1 MAPHTIQSK
10 DGQKDQTVAGE
21 VTYKGISYNIVREG
35 LADILNPKPCQ
46 PANGSTSK
54 QSVFYNPI
62 QQFNRDLS
70 VLAIRVFG
78 EDLAKIRRA
87 RHERRVQK
95 LAKEGG
101 KKGKRDQKAENKDKA
116 DVEGKGDA
124 VVDGFKGTEGRE
136 TKRKRGE
143 EIEPEETDAV
153 TGATAG
159 QGEDGKKRRRLEVSE
174 IVEANGG
181 PEVDIGLQQQVEGK
195 ANQEFTGRKEHDNG
209 SMAEIGPY
217 SDNRKRKRDDEENT
231 GGPGM
236 IEDKHGPEQQHLTK
250 RPRLSSEEPGNP
262 GQQGR
267 MDESSHGGGNRPDAV
282 EAGAP
287 GGRETPK
294 QAPQQRENG
303 QPESQPRQ
311 DDRHPVQASR
321 SNGPSTTASPPF
333 RILDALSATGLRALR
348 YVKEIPNVTSVTAND
363 LSSSATKSIKL
374 NAEYNGVEQKIQ
386 PTTADAKALMYH
398 SATNASHLFDV
409 IDLDPYGT
417 AGPFLDAAVQ
427 AVPDGGMLCV
437 TCTDSGVFASVGWSE
452 KTFSLYGGLPWKGNQ
467 SHEAGL
473 RLILHAIA
481 TSAARY
487 GLAIEPL
494 LSLSIDFY
502 ARLFVRIRKSAAE
515 VKFLASKT
523 MLIYNCDQGCGS
535 FSLQYLGQ
543 SRERVAKNGD
553 KFYNHSLAQA
563 PSTSQHCEHCGF
575 KTHLGG
581 PMWGGPLHNPHFIT
595 RILNVLPSLDKE

>member
-1 MAPHTIQSK
+1 DDKERRRSEVLEGEEVNGGREK
-10 DGQKDQTVAGE
+10 DGGDTQLVERGTMEEERSHKEQDGASKIE
-21 VTYKGISYNIVREG
+21 V
-35 LADILNPKPCQ
+35 
-46 PANGSTSK
+46 GS
-54 QSVFYNPI
+54 N
-62 QQFNRDLS
+62 
-70 VLAIRVFG
+70 
-78 EDLAKIRRA
+78 
-87 RHERRVQK
+87 
-95 LAKEGG
+95 
-101 KKGKRDQKAENKDKA
+101 
-116 DVEGKGDA
+116 
-124 VVDGFKGTEGRE
+124 
-136 TKRKRGE
+136 
-143 EIEPEETDAV
+143 
-153 TGATAG
+153 
-159 QGEDGKKRRRLEVSE
+159 
-174 IVEANGG
+174 
-181 PEVDIGLQQQVEGK
+181 
-195 ANQEFTGRKEHDNG
+195 
-209 SMAEIGPY
+209 
-217 SDNRKRKRDDEENT
+217 SDRRKRKREDDQDES
-231 GGPGM
+231 GAGLG
-236 IEDKHGPEQQHLTK
+236 EDKHSQQQQHATK
-250 RPRLSSEEPGNP
+250 RPRLGSEEAGDS
-262 GQQGR
+262 GQHRGPPKSPHDGR
-267 MDESSHGGGNRPDAV
+267 GWPDVV
-282 EAGAP
+282 EACAQDKSGTSKLGP
-287 GGRETPK
+287 L
-294 QAPQQRENG
+294 QQENG
-303 QPESQPRQ
+303 QIGTEPQQ
-311 DDRHPVQASR
+311 DKCHPVQSTDKNAS
-321 SNGPSTTASPPF
+321 STTSNPPF

-363 LSSSATKSIKL
+363 LSSSATKSIRL

-386 PTTADAKALMYH
+386 PSTADAKMLMYH

-427 AVPDGGMLCV
+427 AVSDGGMLCV

-467 SHEAGL
+467 SHESGL

-523 MLIYNCDQGCGS
+523 MMIYNCDQGCGS

-553 KFYNHSLAQA
+553 KFYTHSLAQA

-581 PMWGGPLHNPHFIT
+581 P
-595 RILNVLPSLDKE
+595 